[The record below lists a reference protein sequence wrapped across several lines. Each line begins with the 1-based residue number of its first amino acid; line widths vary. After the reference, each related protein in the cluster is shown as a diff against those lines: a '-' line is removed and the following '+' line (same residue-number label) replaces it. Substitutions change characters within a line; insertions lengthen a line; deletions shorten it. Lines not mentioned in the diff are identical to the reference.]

1 MDRAFEES
9 KDEEESANDYE
20 EEPVADTEEEEEA
33 LGPSEAA
40 ESWHVQPRSKHAA
53 RPGSAPSQANVAG
66 LRRRLQSSEDRL
78 RRLEQAGGAQVQNQ
92 RNFMALASLTTLIG
106 RQQWQ
111 SPWMPPMP
119 MGFPML
125 MQPPPAPTP
134 ASPTLPALAP
144 LTPCQPSY
152 PPPHVGKQL
161 NKTYTYRLPAD
172 YATEPMGVT
181 TSTVFGTTLQPCVAS
196 PASQAALAMIYG
208 IRRAVPS
215 DRSHEPNVQHF
226 CCEFVF
232 TPHAFHGFGYA
243 FVNLL
248 GRGGGGGRGG
258 RDDSWC
264 SRQQSEGNTMHT

>member
-125 MQPPPAPTP
+125 MQPPPSADARIADVTSLGTIDTVPTQL
-134 ASPTLPALAP
+134 PTSSCWQAVKQNLHLQ
-144 LTPCQPSY
+144 TPRRLC
-152 PPPHVGKQL
+152 
-161 NKTYTYRLPAD
+161 YRAD
-172 YATEPMGVT
+172 GGDDVHGIWYYI
-181 TSTVFGTTLQPCVAS
+181 
-196 PASQAALAMIYG
+196 AALRGVPCISG
-208 IRRAVPS
+208 RA
-215 DRSHEPNVQHF
+215 
-226 CCEFVF
+226 C
-232 TPHAFHGFGYA
+232 
-243 FVNLL
+243 
-248 GRGGGGGRGG
+248 
-258 RDDSWC
+258 DDL
-264 SRQQSEGNTMHT
+264 RHP